1 MKRRTIAGIVIVAA
15 WGGGLGVLVQGEY
28 FRPRIER
35 LAEAATRVTP
45 ATMYYAAM
53 LGDRQVGFASSTIDT
68 ANTSVTEN
76 DYFVAELP
84 NGTRMRRETARTT
97 IILSRSLHLAHFI
110 LSLDSDGSPTEMT
123 GRVDGDSLLVVAE
136 PHTPHGPKKE
146 TARIELTEPIL
157 LPTLVPL
164 VVALSERPTVGKRFV
179 LPVFDPNARG
189 SRSVGYTI
197 RAESLF
203 VLSDSAVLDTTAT
216 PPLWRGAHPD
226 TVRAWEIRPDSGV
239 SIGFAG
245 WVDEQGRIVAT
256 SQLGL
261 QLRRAPYELAF
272 RNWQNDPA
280 AHASDSGHVI
290 GTTALAAGKT
300 PHSRIESL
308 VARLDQVDPRLRLRL
323 TGAGQRSDRDT
334 VFVTMAPDSALSGGA
349 PLPPPARTT
358 LGQQAAVIARGA
370 LDAPT
375 VVKRLSAWV
384 HDSIRPHVSFANPGF
399 SQTMQT
405 RTGDCN
411 EMTQVFV
418 ALARSRGL
426 NARPVSGLLYVDGKF
441 YYHSWAEVWLKDWV
455 AVDPMLGQVPADAAH
470 IRLMPGLVLRTDMVR
485 RWTGIDIDVVSV
497 KEAPGK
503 LNEMS
508 HR

>member
-1 MKRRTIAGIVIVAA
+1 MKRRTIAGIAIVAA
-15 WGGGLGVLVQGEY
+15 WGGGLGVLVQREY
-28 FRPRIER
+28 YRPRVER

-97 IILSRSLHLAHFI
+97 VILSRSLHLAHFI
-110 LSLDSDGSPTEMT
+110 LSLDRDGAPTEMT
-123 GRVDGDSLLVVAE
+123 GRIDGDSLLVVAE
-136 PHTPHGPKKE
+136 PHTAHGPRKE

-164 VVALSERPTVGKRFV
+164 VLALSERPAVGKRIV
-179 LPVFDPNARG
+179 LPVFDPNARA

-203 VLSDSAVLDTTAT
+203 VLSDSAVLDTTVA

-226 TVRAWEIRPDSGV
+226 TVRAWEIRPDPGV
-239 SIGFAG
+239 TIGFAG

-272 RNWQNDPA
+272 RNWQNDPT

-300 PHSRIESL
+300 PHGRIESL
-308 VARLDQVDPRLRLRL
+308 VARLELVDPKLKLRLNG
-323 TGAGQRSDRDT
+323 TGQRAVRDT
-334 VFVTMAPDSALSGGA
+334 VFVTMATDSALLGST
-349 PLPPPARTT
+349 PLPPSGKTVLA
-358 LGQQAAVIARGA
+358 QQAAAITHGD
-370 LDAPT
+370 LSAPV

-399 SQTMQT
+399 AQTMQT

-441 YYHSWAEVWLKDWV
+441 YYHSWAEVLLKDWV

-470 IRLMPGLVLRTDMVR
+470 IRLMPGLALRTDMVR
-485 RWTGIDIDVVSV
+485 RWTGLDIDVVSV
-497 KEAPGK
+497 KEAPHK